1 MRNYEEQELYEQLEP
16 WARRLASSIARRTGL
31 SRWAEDIEQDVLLA
45 LWEAVCSADGR
56 GDTIAFVK
64 QRVQQRAK
72 NAIKRYGRWDER
84 EVTGMLDELINGEK

>member
-1 MRNYEEQELYEQLEP
+1 MRSYDEQELYERLEP
-16 WARRLASSIARRTGL
+16 WARRLASSIAHRTGL
-31 SRWAEDIEQDVLLA
+31 SRWLEDIEQDILVA

-84 EVTGMLDELINGEK
+84 EVTGLLNDISNDTF

>member
-1 MRNYEEQELYEQLEP
+1 VADNYELFMELEQ

-31 SRWAEDIEQDVLLA
+31 SRWLEDIEQDILVA

-64 QRVQQRAK
+64 QRVQHRAK
-72 NAIKRYGRWDER
+72 DVVRRYGRWDER
-84 EVTGMLDELINGEK
+84 ELTGLLDSLIDTE

>member
-1 MRNYEEQELYEQLEP
+1 VADNYELFMELEQ

-31 SRWAEDIEQDVLLA
+31 SRWAEDIEQDILVA

-64 QRVQQRAK
+64 QRVQHRAK
-72 NAIKRYGRWDER
+72 DAVRRYGRWDER
-84 EVTGMLDELINGEK
+84 EVTGLLDSLIDTE

>member
-1 MRNYEEQELYEQLEP
+1 VADNYELFMELEQ
-16 WARRLASSIARRTGL
+16 WARRLASSIAHRTGL
-31 SRWAEDIEQDVLLA
+31 SRWLEDIEQDILVA

-64 QRVQQRAK
+64 QRVQHRAK

>member
-1 MRNYEEQELYEQLEP
+1 MADNYELFMELEQ
-16 WARRLASSIARRTGL
+16 WARRLASSIAHRTGL
-31 SRWAEDIEQDVLLA
+31 SRWAEDIEQDILVA

>member
-1 MRNYEEQELYEQLEP
+1 MADNYELFMELEQ
-16 WARRLASSIARRTGL
+16 WARRLASSIAHRTGL
-31 SRWAEDIEQDVLLA
+31 SRWLEDIEQDILVA

>member
-1 MRNYEEQELYEQLEP
+1 VADNYELFMELEQ
-16 WARRLASSIARRTGL
+16 WARRLASSIAHRTGL
-31 SRWAEDIEQDVLLA
+31 SRWLEDIEQDILVA